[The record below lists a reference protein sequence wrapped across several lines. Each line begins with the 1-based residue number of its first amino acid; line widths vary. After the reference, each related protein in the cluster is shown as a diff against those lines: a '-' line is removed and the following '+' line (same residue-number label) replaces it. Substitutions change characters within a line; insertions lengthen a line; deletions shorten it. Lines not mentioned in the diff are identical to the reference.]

1 MRRSRMD
8 IVIITRNQKPITV
21 NVFNQTQSGIKCKPF
36 IPPLAENRLPSICLE
51 KYNKIPIGND
61 DGYFYTEHD
70 RIPFTAIPLN
80 SCVSEPRGVNRHFY
94 AIDSS

>member
-1 MRRSRMD
+1 MRRSRID

-36 IPPLAENRLPSICLE
+36 IPPLAENRLSSICLE

-61 DGYFYTEHD
+61 DGYLLLY
-70 RIPFTAIPLN
+70 TAIELITF
-80 SCVSEPRGVNRHFY
+80 RGMGEIKRCSVL
-94 AIDSS
+94 IELKL

>member
-1 MRRSRMD
+1 MD

-36 IPPLAENRLPSICLE
+36 IPPLAENRLSSIRE

-61 DGYFYTEHD
+61 DGYVYTEHD
-70 RIPFTAIPLN
+70 SIPFTAIHGYKINFL
-80 SCVSEPRGVNRHFY
+80 
-94 AIDSS
+94 

>member
-36 IPPLAENRLPSICLE
+36 IPPLAENRLSSICLE
-51 KYNKIPIGND
+51 KYKTPIGHD
-61 DGYFYTEHD
+61 DGYFYAEHEHLLLN
-70 RIPFTAIPLN
+70 TAIELI
-80 SCVSEPRGVNRHFY
+80 SLGAGRY
-94 AIDSS
+94 

>member
-1 MRRSRMD
+1 MD

-36 IPPLAENRLPSICLE
+36 IPPLAENRLSSICLE

-61 DGYFYTEHD
+61 DGYSYTEHD
-70 RIPFTAIPLN
+70 RIPFTAIHGYKINFLL
-80 SCVSEPRGVNRHFY
+80 GMGK
-94 AIDSS
+94 IK

>member
-1 MRRSRMD
+1 MD

-36 IPPLAENRLPSICLE
+36 IPPLAENRLSSIRE

-61 DGYFYTEHD
+61 D
-70 RIPFTAIPLN
+70 
-80 SCVSEPRGVNRHFY
+80 
-94 AIDSS
+94 

>member
-1 MRRSRMD
+1 MD

-36 IPPLAENRLPSICLE
+36 IPLLAENRLSSICLE

-61 DGYFYTEHD
+61 DGYLLLYTAVELV
-70 RIPFTAIPLN
+70 TG
-80 SCVSEPRGVNRHFY
+80 RGMGEIKRCSVL
-94 AIDSS
+94 IKLKL